1 MPTIYKNSYSQQQI
15 PLTVVLLIQSQL
27 ISSCMGDSPP
37 LTDIRSQ
44 FVTSLSYSST
54 QNQNEMSS
62 NKSRSN
68 SQLPKSQIKSSMSQL
83 LLSEN
88 PLTLDEQAILSK
100 SLNKSKRKSVAKIPQ
115 QTAITTITAT
125 AHLKS

>member
-1 MPTIYKNSYSQQQI
+1 
-15 PLTVVLLIQSQL
+15 
-27 ISSCMGDSPP
+27 MGDSPP

-44 FVTSLSYSST
+44 FLTSLSYSST

-88 PLTLDEQAILSK
+88 PLTLDEQSILSK
-100 SLNKSKRKSVAKIPQ
+100 SLNKSKRKSVAKISQ
-115 QTAITTITAT
+115 QTTITAITTITAT

>member
-1 MPTIYKNSYSQQQI
+1 
-15 PLTVVLLIQSQL
+15 
-27 ISSCMGDSPP
+27 MGDSPP

-44 FVTSLSYSST
+44 FLTSLSYSST

-68 SQLPKSQIKSSMSQL
+68 SQLPKSQIKSSMSRL

-100 SLNKSKRKSVAKIPQ
+100 SLNKSKRKSVAKN
-115 QTAITTITAT
+115 TTTNNNNNDNSNSAPKE
-125 AHLKS
+125 LGKKSKDGNTRILSWDVQIVKKDVSNV